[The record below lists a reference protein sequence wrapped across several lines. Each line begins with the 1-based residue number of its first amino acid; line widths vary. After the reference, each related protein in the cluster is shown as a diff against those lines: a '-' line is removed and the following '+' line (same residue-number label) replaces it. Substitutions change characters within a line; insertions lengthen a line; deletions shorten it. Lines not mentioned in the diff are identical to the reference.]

1 MPTYDPLAIL
11 DRASASSAQWLQ
23 QLDEASARQ
32 AEARQRAFTLG
43 LASDLAFNTHQ
54 TTLDRTNAGNV
65 YGARRAEADTRLL
78 PAYETRQGA
87 LWRLDTEQAQMQG
100 RLLPAQEAM
109 QGSAYRLGHEQNRL
123 ALDALGRAWTPDNQR
138 ARDAA
143 EDMRYQNPVAD
154 AAARDA
160 AGSHAD
166 PLQAAQAAQRAAGAW
181 PGAQGVA
188 GQYGAPYAS
197 GLYANASSA
206 LLAGN
211 LDTANALL
219 RTAGLGQ
226 VAKDAAG
233 QITYTDAQGHAYPTM
248 PAASAAAL
256 LQTLTAQ
263 QPTPL
268 QHYTDAATRGRT
280 TLTPAQES
288 QKTVLEH
295 RIQTLDKALVSAF
308 DDAER
313 ASLQQQRDEA
323 TRELAS
329 LFGVGRPGM
338 AAAPTAGTLPAADAL
353 GFGAKASQA
362 GSTGVLPATLSTASA
377 VAAASPAPTDRAVH
391 VYRSATDPAGPA
403 PAKAVP
409 AKPAP
414 RTPASAP
421 AAPDVQIDSA
431 TGTLKR
437 DRKQPRTTDA
447 LETYRDAAERWRT
460 ADAALKEARQSQARY
475 LASGQGVDRRVAVDR
490 YAQAEAQARQ
500 ALLAARDT
508 YRRAQQEDGADRKR
522 RTAPVPAPATTAYGI
537 TLPTYGTAPY
547 RGPVS
552 P

>member
-1 MPTYDPLAIL
+1 MATLDPLAIL

-87 LWRLDTEQAQMQG
+87 LWRLDTDQAQMQG

-160 AGSHAD
+160 AGSRAD

-219 RTAGLGQ
+219 HTAGLGQ
-226 VAKDAAG
+226 VAKDATG
-233 QITYTDAQGHAYPTM
+233 LIIYTDAQGHAYPTM

-256 LQTLTAQ
+256 LQTLTGQ

-268 QHYTDAATRGRT
+268 QHYTDVATRGST

-323 TRELAS
+323 THALGA
-329 LFGVGRPGM
+329 LFGGGATTP
-338 AAAPTAGTLPAADAL
+338 APSFDAL
-353 GFGAKASQA
+353 GFGVRA
-362 GSTGVLPATLSTASA
+362 GE
-377 VAAASPAPTDRAVH
+377 
-391 VYRSATDPAGPA
+391 PA
-403 PAKAVP
+403 PASVP
-409 AKPAP
+409 PATPTPATTTAKPRPVRSAAAP
-414 RTPASAP
+414 APSP
-421 AAPDVQIDSA
+421 AAPPAGAGNAAGTDLQIDPA
-431 TGTLKR
+431 TGTIR
-437 DRKQPRTTDA
+437 RPRQQPRTADA
-447 LETYRDAAERWRT
+447 LETYRDAAERWRN
-460 ADAALKEARQSQARY
+460 AERQLKEAQDSQARFTRT
-475 LASGQGVDRRVAVDR
+475 GRGVDRRIAVER
-490 YAQAEAQARQ
+490 YAQAEVQARR
-500 ALLAARDT
+500 ALLDART
-508 YRRAQQEDGADRKR
+508 VYQRAQQEDDNERQR
-522 RTAPVPAPATTAYGI
+522 RTPPPAVPQTTTDYGI
-537 TLPTYGTAPY
+537 TLPSYGAAPY
-547 RGPVS
+547 TGPYR

>member
-43 LASDLAFNTHQ
+43 LANDLAFNTHQ
-54 TTLDRTNAGNV
+54 TLLDRTNAGNV
-65 YGARRAEADTRLL
+65 YDTRRAEADTRLL
-78 PAYETRQGA
+78 PA
-87 LWRLDTEQAQMQG
+87 
-100 RLLPAQEAM
+100 QERM
-109 QGSAYRLGHEQNRL
+109 QGSAYQLGHEQNRF

-160 AGSHAD
+160 AGSRAD

-219 RTAGLGQ
+219 HTAGLGQ

-248 PAASAAAL
+248 PAASVAAL

-268 QHYTDAATRGRT
+268 QHYTDAATRGT
-280 TLTPAQES
+280 GTLTPAQES
-288 QKTVLEH
+288 QKAVLE
-295 RIQTLDKALVSAF
+295 RRLQTLDKALVNAF

-313 ASLQQQRDEA
+313 ASLQQQRDAA
-323 TRELAS
+323 TRELTS
-329 LFGVGRPGM
+329 LFGGGRPGT
-338 AAAPTAGTLPAADAL
+338 AAAPTAGMLPVADAL
-353 GFGAKASQA
+353 GFGVKATPA
-362 GSTGVLPATLSTASA
+362 GASP
-377 VAAASPAPTDRAVH
+377 AASPAAPAAPAPTDRAVH
-391 VYRSATDPAGPA
+391 VYRSAADAAAPA
-403 PAKAVP
+403 PASPPAAP

-414 RTPASAP
+414 RAPASAP
-421 AAPDVQIDSA
+421 AAPDVQIDPA

-437 DRKQPRTTDA
+437 ERKQPRTADA

-460 ADAALKEARQSQARY
+460 ADATLKEARQSQARY
-475 LASGQGVDRRVAVDR
+475 LASGQGVERRVAVER

-522 RTAPVPAPATTAYGI
+522 QTAPTPAPATTAYGI

-547 RGPVS
+547 RGPGA

>member
-1 MPTYDPLAIL
+1 MATLDPLAIL

-87 LWRLDTEQAQMQG
+87 LWRLDTDQAQMQG

-109 QGSAYRLGHEQNRL
+109 QGSAYQLGHEQNRL

-160 AGSHAD
+160 AGLRTD

-226 VAKDAAG
+226 VVKDAAG
-233 QITYTDAQGHAYPTM
+233 LITYTDAQGHAYPTM

-263 QPTPL
+263 QPTPW
-268 QHYTDAATRGRT
+268 QHYTDAATRGST

-308 DDAER
+308 DAAER

-323 TRELAS
+323 THALAA
-329 LFGVGRPGM
+329 LFGGGATMP
-338 AAAPTAGTLPAADAL
+338 APSFDAL
-353 GFGAKASQA
+353 GFGARA
-362 GSTGVLPATLSTASA
+362 GGPVPVPPPPATPTPTPTTATTTA
-377 VAAASPAPTDRAVH
+377 KPRPV
-391 VYRSATDPAGPA
+391 RSS
-403 PAKAVP
+403 AVP
-409 AKPAP
+409 APSPAT
-414 RTPASAP
+414 TPAGTGN
-421 AAPDVQIDSA
+421 AAGIDLQIDPA
-431 TGTLKR
+431 TGTIHR
-437 DRKQPRTTDA
+437 PRQQPRTADA

-460 ADAALKEARQSQARY
+460 AERQLKEAQDSQARFTRT
-475 LASGQGVDRRVAVDR
+475 GRGVDRRVAVER
-490 YAQAEAQARQ
+490 YAQAEAQARRV
-500 ALLAARDT
+500 LLDART
-508 YRRAQQEDGADRKR
+508 VYKRAQQEDDSEHQRQTPGPA
-522 RTAPVPAPATTAYGI
+522 VPQATTDYGI
-537 TLPTYGTAPY
+537 TLPSYGTAPY
-547 RGPVS
+547 TGPYR

>member
-65 YGARRAEADTRLL
+65 YGARRSEADTRLL

-87 LWRLDTEQAQMQG
+87 LWRLDTDQAQMQG

-109 QGSAYRLGHEQNRL
+109 QGSAYQLGHEQNRL

-138 ARDAA
+138 ARDAT

-160 AGSHAD
+160 AGSRAD
-166 PLQAAQAAQRAAGAW
+166 PLQSAQAAQRAAGAW

-211 LDTANALL
+211 VDTANALL

-268 QHYTDAATRGRT
+268 QHYTDAATRGST

-329 LFGVGRPGM
+329 LFGVGRPGEV
-338 AAAPTAGTLPAADAL
+338 AAPTAGTLPAADAL
-353 GFGAKASQA
+353 GFGAKASPA
-362 GSTGVLPATLSTASA
+362 GATGALPATPPAA
-377 VAAASPAPTDRAVH
+377 IPVAAAAPAPTDRAVH
-391 VYRSATDPAGPA
+391 VYRSAADAATPAA
-403 PAKAVP
+403 PT
-409 AKPAP
+409 KPAP
-414 RTPASAP
+414 RALASVP
-421 AAPDVQIDSA
+421 AAPDVQIDPG

-437 DRKQPRTTDA
+437 ERSQPRTADA

-475 LASGQGVDRRVAVDR
+475 LESGQGVDRRVAVER

>member
-1 MPTYDPLAIL
+1 MATLDPLAIL

-78 PAYETRQGA
+78 PAYEARQGA
-87 LWRLDTEQAQMQG
+87 LWRLDTDQAQMQG

-160 AGSHAD
+160 AGLRAD

-219 RTAGLGQ
+219 HTAGLGQ

-233 QITYTDAQGHAYPTM
+233 LITYTDAQGHAYPTM

-263 QPTPL
+263 QPTPW
-268 QHYTDAATRGRT
+268 QHYTDAATRGST

-313 ASLQQQRDEA
+313 ASLQQQRDAA

-329 LFGVGRPGM
+329 LFGGGRPSAGV
-338 AAAPTAGTLPAADAL
+338 ASTAGAVPAADAL
-353 GFGAKASQA
+353 GFGAKASP
-362 GSTGVLPATLSTASA
+362 TGATGATHPAAIP
-377 VAAASPAPTDRAVH
+377 VAAAAPAPTDRAVH
-391 VYRSATDPAGPA
+391 VYRSAADAAA
-403 PAKAVP
+403 PAHASPPAAP

-414 RTPASAP
+414 RAPASVP
-421 AAPDVQIDSA
+421 AAPDVQIDPA

-437 DRKQPRTTDA
+437 ERTQPRTMDA

-460 ADAALKEARQSQARY
+460 ADATLKEARQSQARY
-475 LASGQGVDRRVAVDR
+475 LASGQGVDRRVAVER
-490 YAQAEAQARQ
+490 YAQAEAQARL

-522 RTAPVPAPATTAYGI
+522 RTAPAPAPATTAYGI
-537 TLPTYGTAPY
+537 TLPIYGTAPY
-547 RGPVS
+547 RGPVA